1 MMTGQREAS
10 GNGRGGGSGRSRVLG
25 RVLLTVS
32 LLLGALVGG
41 TGVAQAYP
49 SMMLPF
55 AAGQTWYVCQGYN
68 GSITH
73 PGQPWLDVTTYSG
86 RGSSGCY
93 GGENAAAGGQIVSPA
108 DGTATTWDAAHG
120 GVCVT
125 FDGGGS
131 FIVYHLLN
139 RVGNGR
145 VARGQQLG
153 TVAPAGQALNG
164 GYAHAHLEMHSG
176 GCGSAMVPF
185 SGGAR
190 FECAPDMTYSGQ
202 VNQWAGQ
209 ALTRNCDPQ
218 SGSPIGHVDD
228 IRGLTGGGV
237 WIRGWVMDPDVKTQP
252 TSLHVYLDGPA
263 GSGAPGKNLGLANFD
278 RPDVAAAYPG
288 SSADH
293 GFNSGFM
300 GVAPGNHTLYV
311 YGINVDG
318 TAGSNV
324 LLGQVAVSVPG
335 TAAGSPLGN
344 GDAATGAI
352 AASKVAGW
360 AFDPDTPQTA
370 VEIHAYVDGAAGTGA
385 RGLSLG
391 RASTSRPDVAK
402 AYPAAGPNHG
412 FDTAVTG
419 LSPGPHTI
427 FLYAINAAGGGENP
441 LIGIMTATSPS
452 GSPVG
457 FLDGVRDAGAAIRIT
472 GWAVDPDL
480 ATKGLEIHAYV
491 NGPAGDSKA
500 RGVNLGYATVARP
513 DVAKVHPG
521 AGPAHGFDV
530 TIKEPALGTHVVYV
544 YAIDAKAPGNNV
556 LLGSKTV
563 TVTEPK
569 VPVAPPV
576 EQPTSSD
583 SLGSVQR
590 LRAKRLG
597 RSAVVVRWQHV
608 PGHTAYRVRIL
619 KPSKRAWVS
628 TTKNHL
634 RVATKAKRIRVAVR
648 AVSQAGQGPVVRRT
662 VRVAARSR

>member
-1 MMTGQREAS
+1 MVVRRPFLLFTLLVAFAGALCVPAS
-10 GNGRGGGSGRSRVLG
+10 PAQAATIVASTPTVNDYPWPSANMNTLSPLRYNYRNCTDFVAWRLNKQAGRTAAPWAYTWSNLTPRGGH
-25 RVLLTVS
+25 
-32 LLLGALVGG
+32 
-41 TGVAQAYP
+41 AYQWKDQ
-49 SMMLPF
+49 F
-55 AAGQTWYVCQGYN
+55 
-68 GSITH
+68 
-73 PGQPWLDVTTYSG
+73 PGKV
-86 RGSSGCY
+86 
-93 GGENAAAGGQIVSPA
+93 NNSPA
-108 DGTATTWDAAHG
+108 
-120 GVCVT
+120 
-125 FDGGGS
+125 
-131 FIVYHLLN
+131 
-139 RVGNGR
+139 VGA
-145 VARGQQLG
+145 VAWWG
-153 TVAPAGQALNG
+153 P
-164 GYAHAHLEMHSG
+164 Y
-176 GCGSAMVPF
+176 
-185 SGGAR
+185 SGGAYDLGHIAIVSAVWSDGR
-190 FECAPDMTYSGQ
+190 VDVEEYNYGTPGTYH
-202 VNQWAGQ
+202 
-209 ALTRNCDPQ
+209 TRTRVVADAYIHIQDLPTTQ
-218 SGSPIGHVDD
+218 PGSPIGHVDD
-228 IRGLTGGGV
+228 VRGLTGGGV

-288 SSADH
+288 SSPDH

-324 LLGQVAVSVPG
+324 LIGQVTVSVPG

-391 RASTSRPDVAK
+391 RAATSRPDVAK

-441 LIGIMTATSPS
+441 LIGIMTSTSPS
-452 GSPVG
+452 GSPIG
-457 FLDGVRDAGAAIRIT
+457 NLDGVSDSGAAIRIT
-472 GWAVDPDL
+472 GWAVDPDV

-500 RGVNLGYATVARP
+500 RGVNLGHATVARP
-513 DVAKVHPG
+513 DVARIHPG
-521 AGPAHGFDV
+521 AGAAHGFDV
-530 TIKEPALGTHVVYV
+530 TIKEPALGAHVVYV

-563 TVTEPK
+563 NVTEPK
-569 VPVAPPV
+569 MPVAPPA
-576 EQPTSSD
+576 EQPTASA

-597 RSAVVVRWQHV
+597 RSAVVVRWRHV
-608 PGHTAYRVRIL
+608 SGHTAYRVRL
-619 KPSKRAWVS
+619 LRPSKRAWVS

-634 RVATKAKRIRVAVR
+634 RVATKANRVKVAVR
-648 AVSQAGQGPVVRRT
+648 AVSQTGKGPVVSRT
-662 VRVAARSR
+662 IRVAGRSR

>member
-1 MMTGQREAS
+1 MAYPSTFRTVLAVILGFLVA
-10 GNGRGGGSGRSRVLG
+10 GAVLPTGGGPVWAAPLFKAPFPCGQSWTASTYVGHSNNNNAVDFNLYPGQSDLG
-25 RVLLTVS
+25 QPALASAPGTAHSFWDNLGGNMVEIDHGGGWKTWYAHLATVS
-32 LLLGALVGG
+32 INNPIDTGEQIGTVGNTTG
-41 TGVAQAYP
+41 SGSISPHLHYEQRLNGVAQPVA
-49 SMMLPF
+49 
-55 AAGQTWYVCQGYN
+55 
-68 GSITH
+68 
-73 PGQPWLDVTTYSG
+73 
-86 RGSSGCY
+86 
-93 GGENAAAGGQIVSPA
+93 
-108 DGTATTWDAAHG
+108 
-120 GVCVT
+120 
-125 FDGGGS
+125 FDGQV
-131 FIVYHLLN
+131 IP
-139 RVGNGR
+139 VGTSYTSNDPKTTSTNCG
-145 VARGQQLG
+145 
-153 TVAPAGQALNG
+153 VAP
-164 GYAHAHLEMHSG
+164 
-176 GCGSAMVPF
+176 
-185 SGGAR
+185 
-190 FECAPDMTYSGQ
+190 
-202 VNQWAGQ
+202 
-209 ALTRNCDPQ
+209 
-218 SGSPIGHVDD
+218 GSPIGHVDD
-228 IRGLTGGGV
+228 VRGLTGGGV

-576 EQPTSSD
+576 DQPTSSA

-619 KPSKRAWVS
+619 RPSKRAWVS

-634 RVATKAKRIRVAVR
+634 RVATKATRIKVAIR
-648 AVSQAGQGPVVRRT
+648 AVGQTGQGPVVRRT
-662 VRVAARSR
+662 IRVAARSR